1 MYMCIGLELSQR
13 LQGILTDKLNAS
25 YMYVATQRWEWEKF
39 GLPKDKIFLLTNST
53 AQKSFLTITVTILIL
68 MYLIV

>member
-1 MYMCIGLELSQR
+1 MYMYIGWELSQR

-25 YMYVATQRWEWEKF
+25 NVATQRWEWGKI

-53 AQKSFLTITVTILIL
+53 AQK
-68 MYLIV
+68 